1 MGKIKDFMMDAYYK
15 YEEGMSIEDIA
26 KLYNVDVEMV
36 KNAIETQKQIEKHLD
51 EEDFDQRW
59 TLGSTL
65 FLFRKFLMGF
75 NEVWGTERRRV

>member
-36 KNAIETQKQIEKHLD
+36 KNAIENQKQIEKHLD
-51 EEDFDQRW
+51 EEDFD
-59 TLGSTL
+59 
-65 FLFRKFLMGF
+65 
-75 NEVWGTERRRV
+75 